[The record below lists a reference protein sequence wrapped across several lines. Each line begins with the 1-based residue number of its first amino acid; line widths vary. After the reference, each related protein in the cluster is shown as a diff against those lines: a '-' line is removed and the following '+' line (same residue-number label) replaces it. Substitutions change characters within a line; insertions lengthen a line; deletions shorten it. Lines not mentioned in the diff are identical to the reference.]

1 MIDPPT
7 PPGVIAYMGIT
18 PDVSG
23 DDAAGYAWAHE
34 GAREPAG
41 VA

>member
-18 PDVSG
+18 PEVSG
-23 DDAAGYAWAHE
+23 DDAADYAWAHE
-34 GAREPAG
+34 GAREPTG